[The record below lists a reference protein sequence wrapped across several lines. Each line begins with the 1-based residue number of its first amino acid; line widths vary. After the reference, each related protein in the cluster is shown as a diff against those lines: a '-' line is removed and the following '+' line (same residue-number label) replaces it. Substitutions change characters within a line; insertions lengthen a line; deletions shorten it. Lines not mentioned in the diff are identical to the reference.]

1 MADRLDM
8 MGVFVRVVEAG
19 NLSAAARGLGTSL
32 TSVSRMMT
40 TLETRL
46 ETRLLIRTPRHLSL
60 TEEGRLYYEH
70 AKRILTDVE
79 AAEAAFSA
87 HNGRMVGRVHVSAPS
102 LFGRL
107 RVAPILPQFLEDN
120 PGVSVDLTLV
130 DRPVNLVEE
139 GIDIAIEVGRL
150 PDSNLIVR
158 HLGNVAM
165 TVCGAPSYLDRRGRP
180 RTPSDLKDHDG
191 VVFIYGGVQSG
202 WRFREGDELTTIDVP
217 MRLRTNSLEVAVHAA
232 VEGAGVVRAPSWQVA
247 EHIAAGRLERIL
259 EDYER
264 PSTRLQAVFL
274 QTRLQPPR
282 VRAFLDVLTAHCR
295 RWMDED
301 GVGA

>member
-8 MGVFVRVVEAG
+8 MGVFVKVVEAG
-19 NLSAAARGLGTSL
+19 NLSAAARSLGTSL
-32 TSVSRMMT
+32 TSVSRMLT
-40 TLETRL
+40 ALEARL

-70 AKRILTDVE
+70 ARRILADVQ

-107 RVAPILPQFLEDN
+107 RVAPILPQFMADN

-130 DRPVNLVEE
+130 DRSVNLVEE
-139 GIDIAIEVGRL
+139 GVDIAIQVGRL

-158 HLGNVAM
+158 HLGNVGM
-165 TVCGAPSYLDRRGRP
+165 VVCGAPSYLDRRGRP
-180 RTPSDLKDHDG
+180 QTPSDLKEHDCL
-191 VVFIYGGVQSG
+191 VFIYGGVPSG
-202 WRFREGDELTTIDVP
+202 WRFRDGAEILSVDVP
-217 MRLRTNSLEVAVHAA
+217 PRLRTNSLEVAVLAA
-232 VEGAGVVRAPSWQVA
+232 VDGAGIVRAPTWQVT
-247 EHIAAGRLERIL
+247 EHIAAGRLERVL
-259 EDYER
+259 EDFER

-274 QTRLQPPR
+274 ETRLLPPR
-282 VRAFLDVLTAHCR
+282 VRAFLDLLTEHCH

-301 GVGA
+301 GVEG